1 MLVYNYDN
9 YYEMVH
15 TVPTTAQYLSCLFVH
30 KFLYPI
36 FTNFRSVVGT
46 GVNIHA
52 VCFVRR
58 PTSIQNRTKIP
69 LFAPK
74 INSHICHAPPKG
86 QIIRSLSVVITSL
99 KVRILLFQTNPA
111 GSNRSFKDAFAFY
124 CPLFITL
131 ARARARVCVCV
142 CVLIDV
148 L

>member
-30 KFLYPI
+30 TFLHSI
-36 FTNFRSVVGT
+36 FTKLRSVVGT

-58 PTSIQNRTKIP
+58 PTSIQNRTQIP

-74 INSHICHAPPKG
+74 INPHVCHAPPKG
-86 QIIRSLSVVITSL
+86 QTIRSPSVVITSL
-99 KVRILLFQTNPA
+99 KVRILLFQTKPA
-111 GSNRSFKDAFAFY
+111 GSNRSFKEAFAFY

-131 ARARARVCVCV
+131 ACVRVCVCARVCVN
-142 CVLIDV
+142 DV